1 MESGYTVRFSATTQR
16 YCMTDKDKHSSRS
29 SATSNPADDP
39 HLDREA
45 AKYANPVPSREFL
58 TQFLEQAQGPMLHEQ
73 VADALKLFDEDSREA
88 VRRRLIAMTRDGQL
102 VCNRREQ
109 FLPVSKA
116 NLIRG
121 RVIGHPDGYG
131 FVKTDEPGPDLV
143 LNERQMRA
151 VFDGDCVLV
160 RVEGTDSRGRGL
172 ANIVQVVESN
182 TPRIVG
188 RYFTEGAIGFIEAEN
203 RRIRQQVVIQPEH
216 AMKAKHGQY
225 VVAEIVAQPT
235 RRSPPVGR
243 IVEVLGDH
251 MAPGMEIDVAI
262 RSYSIPFEWPA
273 DVQAA
278 VAELSTNVREQDK
291 AGRID
296 IRHLPLVTIDGED
309 AKDFDDAVYAERAP
323 DGGWRLYVA
332 IADVSH
338 YVRVDSPLDHEAHQR
353 GTSVYFPGHVVP
365 MLPEIL
371 SNGLCSLNPR
381 VDRLC
386 MVAEM
391 RIAADGEV
399 LESWF
404 YEAVMHSHARLTY
417 DQVGTILDA
426 PDSPEGL
433 SLIDTFAER
442 LPQIHELHALYK
454 VLLKRRD
461 ERGAI
466 DFETTETKIVFGP
479 ERKIDDIVPVVRN
492 DAHRLI
498 EECMLAAN
506 VATAEFLIAH
516 KVPALYRIHEGPGGE
531 KLERLRAFLSEL
543 GLQLMGGDD
552 PQPADYQELVEQIQD
567 RPDFS
572 IIQTMLLRSMS
583 QAVYGPEE
591 KGHFGL
597 AYDHYTHF
605 TSPIRR
611 YPDLLVHRAIKSVL
625 YSKKKSTQVKRAK
638 GLDLTQHKYH
648 YTLPMLL
655 QLGEHCSMTERRAD
669 EASRDVVAWLKCEY
683 LQQHIGEVFEGVISA
698 VTSFGFFVELSN
710 LFVEGLVHIS
720 SLGNDFY
727 QFDHA
732 KQRLRGERT
741 GDRFGLGDPVVV
753 QVSRVDLEERKIDL
767 TLVQIVP
774 KSRRQKQAAQKVQN
788 AQEGSGAAPKKTA
801 WSKQSDKAG
810 AGKGKKHDRA
820 GSGKS
825 GGGKSGG
832 KKRR

>member
-1 MESGYTVRFSATTQR
+1 MS
-16 YCMTDKDKHSSRS
+16 KDKKTDSKKVSPPS
-29 SATSNPADDP
+29 PAVDP
-39 HLDREA
+39 HLQREA
-45 AKYANPVPSREFL
+45 AKYDNPIPSREFI
-58 TQFLEQAQGPMLHEQ
+58 TDYLEHADGPMLHPE
-73 VADALKLFDEDSREA
+73 VADALGLRDEDSREA
-88 VRRRLIAMTRDGQL
+88 LRRRLIAMTRDGQL
-102 VCNRREQ
+102 VCNRRDQ

-121 RVIGHPDGYG
+121 KVIGHPDGYG
-131 FVKTDEPGPDLV
+131 FLQTEEPGPDLV
-143 LNERQMRA
+143 LTERQMRG
-151 VFDGDCVLV
+151 VFDGDKVLV
-160 RVEGTDSRGRGL
+160 RIEGTDARGRGL
-172 ANIVQVVESN
+172 AQIVQVVEHN

-203 RRIRQQVVIQPEH
+203 RRVRQQVIVEPED

-225 VVAEIVAQPT
+225 VVAEIIAQPT
-235 RRSPPVGR
+235 RRTQPIGR

-262 RSYSIPFEWPA
+262 RSYNIPHEWPA
-273 DVQAA
+273 EVQAQ
-278 VAELSTNVREQDK
+278 VAGLTTEVSEQDK

-296 IRHLPLVTIDGED
+296 IRHLPLVTIDGDD
-309 AKDFDDAVYAERAP
+309 AKDFDDAVYAVREA

-338 YVRVDSPLDHEAHQR
+338 YVRTGTALDQEAHQR

-391 RIAADGEV
+391 RIADDGEV

-433 SLIDTFAER
+433 SLLDTFAER
-442 LPQIHELHALYK
+442 LPQIYELHALYK
-454 VLLKRRD
+454 VLLKRRAR
-461 ERGAI
+461 RGAI
-466 DFETTETKIVFGP
+466 DFETTETKIVFGVD
-479 ERKIDDIVPVVRN
+479 RKIDDIVPVVRN
-492 DAHRLI
+492 DAHKLI
-498 EECMLAAN
+498 EECMLCAN
-506 VATAEFLIAH
+506 VATAEFLIAQ
-516 KVPALYRIHEGPGGE
+516 KVPALYRIHEGPSGE
-531 KLERLRAFLSEL
+531 RLERVRAFLSEL

-552 PQPADYQELVEQIQD
+552 PQPADYQELIEQIQD

-572 IIQTMLLRSMS
+572 VVQTMLLRSMM

-597 AYDHYTHF
+597 AYEHYTHF

-611 YPDLLVHRAIKSVL
+611 YPDLLVHRAIKSVI
-625 YSKKKSTQVKRAK
+625 YSRKKCGQVKRGT
-638 GLDLTQHKYH
+638 GLDLTQHTYS

-655 QLGEHCSMTERRAD
+655 QLGEHCSMAERRAD

-683 LQQHIGEVFEGVISA
+683 LQQHIGEVFNGVISA

-710 LFVEGLVHIS
+710 LFVEGLVHIT

-727 QFDHA
+727 HFDHA
-732 KQRLRGERT
+732 KQRLKGERT
-741 GDRFGLGDPVVV
+741 GDRFALGDPVVV

-767 TLVQIVP
+767 MLMQIVP
-774 KSRRQKQAAQKVQN
+774 KSRRKSAAIK
-788 AQEGSGAAPKKTA
+788 AESADPKGLRTPRRHKREEGSASAPRQEKS
-801 WSKQSDKAG
+801 SKSTQAGKAEASQGKAKSGKADKA
-810 AGKGKKHDRA
+810 KKSR
-820 GSGKS
+820 SS
-825 GGGKSGG
+825 
-832 KKRR
+832 RRKAK